1 MPAMNRPILRL
12 LLLLWLTAA
21 LPLFGLELGEK
32 APPFANPDLASRH
45 VLSRDYLGRGW
56 LIVDFFATD
65 CEGCKKELPV
75 LERLQRELGPRLPI
89 LVFATDPAGQ
99 PVVEAYF
106 RATPTPLTVLL
117 DRYHSAVK
125 RYGVSEIPSLFLIDP
140 AGVVVLKQVG
150 FQEELYERICAL
162 LPAGD

>member
-1 MPAMNRPILRL
+1 MNRLFIV
-12 LLLLWLTAA
+12 LLWLAA
-21 LPLFGLELGEK
+21 SLPLFGLGPGDK
-32 APPFANPDLASRH
+32 APPFANPDLAGRH

-75 LERLQRELGPRLPI
+75 LEALGRELGPRLPI

-99 PVVEAYF
+99 PVVESYF
-106 RATPTPLTVLL
+106 RARPTTLPVLL
-117 DRYHSAVK
+117 DRYRTTVR

-140 AGVVVLKQVG
+140 AGTVVLRQVG
-150 FQEELYERICAL
+150 FQEGLYERIRAL
-162 LPAGD
+162 LPAGS